1 MVPAISLVRF
11 HFCWSCSVSIL
22 SLSKGESSGGNPFGK
37 SLILRHDF
45 FLLLLFLVFVD
56 LLLFEFFFVIS
67 AAFPSVR
74 VKTKKSC
81 YSWKQM
87 SMNCSKITIFSF
99 FVLSCLFQSGER
111 SCDYRWI
118 SASLFLVLYFDYQK
132 KWIHYDCLMVW
143 FFFFPPLPRKVLIAH
158 LRLAWTWVKWEKGI
172 AAWELLYL
180 IEGWEN
186 LVFDQRGNFMKQNL
200 PIVWQGCQM
209 RSYLRFFQLLVIF
222 WLLFFQPHHSY
233 SLLLQKLATSTLAG
247 SR

>member
-1 MVPAISLVRF
+1 MVPAISSVRF

-74 VKTKKSC
+74 VKMKKSC

-132 KWIHYDCLMVW
+132 EWIHYDCLMVW
-143 FFFFPPLPRKVLIAH
+143 FFFFSSITTKSFNSAPTTGMNVSEMGKRNSRMGVIVFNWGLGEFSIWSKGQFYETESANC
-158 LRLAWTWVKWEKGI
+158 LAGMSNAKLSTFFSASCYFLAVIFSASSFLQFALTKI
-172 AAWELLYL
+172 
-180 IEGWEN
+180 
-186 LVFDQRGNFMKQNL
+186 GNFDS
-200 PIVWQGCQM
+200 C
-209 RSYLRFFQLLVIF
+209 R
-222 WLLFFQPHHSY
+222 
-233 SLLLQKLATSTLAG
+233 
-247 SR
+247 